1 MGRFQNS
8 MVLAKASWRVLQ
20 ENRKLAV
27 LPLLSGITTML
38 VAISFLVPIVI
49 LGQGGSTNSE
59 YTFGPVQW
67 ILTAALYLVSAYVV
81 IFFNAAL
88 VYAADAHLH
97 GVTVSVSDAIK
108 FAASKTSV
116 LLPWAIVSATV
127 SMIIRTIEE
136 RAGIFGTIIG
146 AIAGVAW
153 SLVTFLVL
161 PVLVVEGLGPIKAV
175 KRSGELFKRAWG
187 EQVMANFG
195 IGLLTFGAILVGLI
209 PAGLLMLLGTFGIIA
224 GVVLFVL
231 WVCAVMVISQSVQ
244 GILSMALYRY
254 ATDGQVQGFET
265 SQLQGAFQPRKRRGL
280 LG

>member
-27 LPLLSGITTML
+27 LPLLSGITSML

-49 LGQGGSTNSE
+49 LGQGGSSSSE

-195 IGLLTFGAILVGLI
+195 IGLITFGAILAGLI

-265 SQLQGAFQPRKRRGL
+265 SQLQGAFQPRRRRGI

>member
-1 MGRFQNS
+1 VGRFQNS

-27 LPLLSGITTML
+27 LPLLSGIVTVL
-38 VAISFLVPIVI
+38 IAISFLVPIAI
-49 LGQGGSTNSE
+49 LGQGGSSSSE

-97 GVTVSVSDAIK
+97 GVTVSVGDAIK

-127 SMIIRTIEE
+127 SMVLRAIEE
-136 RAGIFGTIIG
+136 RAGIIGTIVAG
-146 AIAGVAW
+146 LAGVAW

-195 IGLLTFGAILVGLI
+195 IGLITFGAIIVGLI
-209 PAGLLMLLGTFGIIA
+209 PAGLLMLLGTFGIVA
-224 GVVLFVL
+224 GIVLFVV
-231 WVCAVMVISQSVQ
+231 WVSVVTVISQSVQ

-254 ATDGQVQGFET
+254 ATDGQVQGFDT
-265 SQLQGAFQPRKRRGL
+265 SQLQGAFGPRRKRGL
-280 LG
+280 TG

>member
-1 MGRFQNS
+1 MGRFENS

-20 ENRKLAV
+20 ENRKLAI
-27 LPLLSGITTML
+27 LPLLSGVTTLL
-38 VAISFLVPIVI
+38 VAFSFLVPIA
-49 LGQGGSTNSE
+49 LLARDSSGGG
-59 YTFGPVQW
+59 YTFGPVNW
-67 ILTAALYLVSAYVV
+67 VLTAAAYLVSAYVV

-97 GVTVSVSDAIK
+97 GVTVSVGDAIR
-108 FAASKTSV
+108 FAASKTNV

-127 SMIIRTIEE
+127 SMIIRAIEE
-136 RAGIFGTIIG
+136 RAGIFGQIIG

-187 EQVMANFG
+187 EQVVANFG
-195 IGLLTFGAILVGLI
+195 IGLVTLGAIIVGAV
-209 PAGLLMLLGTFGIIA
+209 PAVLLMLLGGPGLVAGI
-224 GVVLFVL
+224 VLLVL
-231 WVCAVMVISQSVQ
+231 WVATVMVISQTVT

-254 ATDGQVQGFET
+254 ATDGQVQGFDT
-265 SQLQGAFQPRKRRGL
+265 SQLQGAFRPRRRRGL
-280 LG
+280 GG

>member
-1 MGRFQNS
+1 MGRFANS
-8 MVLAKASWRVLQ
+8 MALAKASWRVLQ

-27 LPLLSGITTML
+27 LPVFSGITTLL
-38 VAISFLVPIVI
+38 VAFSFVVPIAM
-49 LGQGGSTNSE
+49 LAGNDASGG

-67 ILTAALYLVSAYVV
+67 VLTAALYLVSAYVV

-88 VYAADAHLH
+88 VYAADAHMH
-97 GVTVSVSDAIK
+97 GVTVTVGDAIK
-108 FAASKTSV
+108 FAASKSGV

-127 SMIIRTIEE
+127 SLVLRAIEE
-136 RAGIFGTIIG
+136 RAGIFGTVIA

-175 KRSGELFKRAWG
+175 KRSGALFKQAWG

-195 IGLLTFGAILVGLI
+195 IGLITFGAILVGLI
-209 PAGLLMLLGTFGIIA
+209 PAGLLMLLGAPGIVA
-224 GVVLFVL
+224 GIVLLVI
-231 WVCAVMVISQSVQ
+231 WVSVVMVISQTVT

-254 ATDGQVQGFET
+254 ATGGQVPGFDT
-265 SQLQGAFQPRKRRGL
+265 SELQGAFRPRTKRGL
-280 LG
+280 TG

>member
-8 MVLAKASWRVLQ
+8 IVLAKASWRVLQ

-27 LPLLSGITTML
+27 LPLLSSILTVL

-49 LGQGGSTNSE
+49 LGQGGSSSSE

-67 ILTAALYLVSAYVV
+67 ILTAALYLASAYVV

-97 GVTVSVSDAIK
+97 GVTVSVGDAIK

-127 SMIIRTIEE
+127 SMALRAIEE
-136 RAGIFGTIIG
+136 RAGIIGTIVAG
-146 AIAGVAW
+146 IAGVAW

-195 IGLLTFGAILVGLI
+195 IGLITFGAIIVGLI

-224 GVVLFVL
+224 GVVLFVI
-231 WVCAVMVISQSVQ
+231 WVTVVMVISQTVQ

-254 ATDGQVQGFET
+254 ATDGQVQGFDT
-265 SQLQGAFQPRKRRGL
+265 SQLQGAFQPRRRRGRL
-280 LG
+280 A

>member
-38 VAISFLVPIVI
+38 VAISFLVPIAI
-49 LGQGGSTNSE
+49 LGQGGSSSSE

-67 ILTAALYLVSAYVV
+67 LLTAALYLVSAYVV

-97 GVTVSVSDAIK
+97 GVTVSVGDAIK

-127 SMIIRTIEE
+127 SMVL
-136 RAGIFGTIIG
+136 RA
-146 AIAGVAW
+146 
-153 SLVTFLVL
+153 
-161 PVLVVEGLGPIKAV
+161 
-175 KRSGELFKRAWG
+175 
-187 EQVMANFG
+187 
-195 IGLLTFGAILVGLI
+195 
-209 PAGLLMLLGTFGIIA
+209 
-224 GVVLFVL
+224 
-231 WVCAVMVISQSVQ
+231 
-244 GILSMALYRY
+244 
-254 ATDGQVQGFET
+254 
-265 SQLQGAFQPRKRRGL
+265 
-280 LG
+280 

>member
-1 MGRFQNS
+1 M
-8 MVLAKASWRVLQ
+8 
-20 ENRKLAV
+20 
-27 LPLLSGITTML
+27 
-38 VAISFLVPIVI
+38 I
-49 LGQGGSTNSE
+49 LGQGGSSSDE

-97 GVTVSVSDAIK
+97 GVTVSVGDAIK

-127 SMIIRTIEE
+127 SMVLRAIEE
-136 RAGIFGTIIG
+136 RAGIFGTIIAG
-146 AIAGVAW
+146 IAGVAW

-195 IGLLTFGAILVGLI
+195 IGLITFGAIIVGLI
-209 PAGLLMLLGTFGIIA
+209 PAGLLMMLGTFGIIS
-224 GVVLFVL
+224 GVVLFIL
-231 WVCAVMVISQSVQ
+231 WVSVVMVISQSVQ

-254 ATDGQVQGFET
+254 ATDGQVQGFDT
-265 SQLQGAFQPRKRRGL
+265 SQLQGAFQPRKRRGF

>member
-49 LGQGGSTNSE
+49 LGQGGSSNSE

-195 IGLLTFGAILVGLI
+195 IGLITFGAILVGLI
-209 PAGLLMLLGTFGIIA
+209 PAGLLMLLGTFGVIA
-224 GVVLFVL
+224 GVALFVL

-265 SQLQGAFQPRKRRGL
+265 SQLQGAFQPRRRRGF

>member
-1 MGRFQNS
+1 MGRLENS

-27 LPLLSGITTML
+27 LPLLSGITTLL
-38 VAISFLVPIVI
+38 VAFSFLVPIAM
-49 LGQGGSTNSE
+49 LAGDSSGGG

-67 ILTAALYLVSAYVV
+67 VLTALWYLASAYIV

-97 GVTVSVSDAIK
+97 GVTVSVGDAVK

-127 SMIIRTIEE
+127 SMIIRAIEE
-136 RAGIFGTIIG
+136 RAGIVGAIVG

-187 EQVMANFG
+187 EQVAANFG
-195 IGLLTFGAILVGLI
+195 IGLITMGALLVGVI
-209 PAGLLMLLGTFGIIA
+209 PAGLLALLGGPGLIA
-224 GVVLFVL
+224 GIVLFVL
-231 WVCAVMVISQSVQ
+231 WAATVMIISQTIT

-254 ATDGQVQGFET
+254 ATDGQVQGFDT
-265 SQLQGAFQPRKRRGL
+265 NQLQGAFRPRRRRGFL
-280 LG
+280 R

>member
-27 LPLLSGITTML
+27 LPLLSGIVTVL
-38 VAISFLVPIVI
+38 IAISFLVPIAI
-49 LGQGGSTNSE
+49 LGQGGSSSSE

-97 GVTVSVSDAIK
+97 GVTVSVGDAIK

-127 SMIIRTIEE
+127 SMVLRAIEE
-136 RAGIFGTIIG
+136 RAGIIGTIVAG
-146 AIAGVAW
+146 LAGVAW

-195 IGLLTFGAILVGLI
+195 IGLITFGAIIVGLI
-209 PAGLLMLLGTFGIIA
+209 PAGLLMLLGTFGIVA
-224 GVVLFVL
+224 GIVLFVV
-231 WVCAVMVISQSVQ
+231 WVSVVTVISQSVQ

-254 ATDGQVQGFET
+254 ATDGQVQGFDT
-265 SQLQGAFQPRKRRGL
+265 SQLQGAFGPRRKRGL
-280 LG
+280 TG

>member
-49 LGQGGSTNSE
+49 LGQGGSSNSE

-195 IGLLTFGAILVGLI
+195 IGLITFGAIIVGLI

-224 GVVLFVL
+224 GVALFVL

-265 SQLQGAFQPRKRRGL
+265 SQLQGAFQPRRRRGF

>member
-27 LPLLSGITTML
+27 LPLLSGITTL
-38 VAISFLVPIVI
+38 IVAFSFLVPIAI
-49 LGQGGSTNSE
+49 LAQGGSTNSD

-67 ILTAALYLVSAYVV
+67 ILTGAAYLASAYVV

-97 GVTVSVSDAIK
+97 GVTVSVGDAIK
-108 FAASKTSV
+108 FAASKTNV

-127 SMIIRTIEE
+127 SMIIRAIEE

-161 PVLVVEGLGPIKAV
+161 PVLVVEGLGPFKAV

-195 IGLLTFGAILVGLI
+195 IGLITFAAIIVGAI
-209 PAGLLMLLGTFGIIA
+209 PAVVLMLFGTPGVIA
-224 GVVLFVL
+224 GMVLLVL
-231 WVCAVMVISQSVQ
+231 WVSVVMVISQSVQ

-254 ATDGQVQGFET
+254 ATDGHVQGFET
-265 SQLQGAFQPRKRRGL
+265 SQLQGAFQPRRRRGF